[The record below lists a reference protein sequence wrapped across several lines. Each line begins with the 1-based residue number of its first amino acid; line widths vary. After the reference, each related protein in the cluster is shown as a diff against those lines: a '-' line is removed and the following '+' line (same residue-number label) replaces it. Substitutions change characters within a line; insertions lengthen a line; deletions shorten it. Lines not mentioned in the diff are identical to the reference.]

1 MAEEGH
7 PSASVR
13 AREALRRRLAHLMA
27 GRLALCV
34 AILGVT
40 LLVTAQDGG
49 EEAARA
55 ERGLYVTVVLAFV
68 ATIAYAALLGR
79 VRRVRAF
86 GAGQVLTDLLV
97 VTALVHF
104 TGGVESIFAFLY
116 VPITVYAALLLGR
129 QGAYGASALAA
140 LSYGALALLP
150 RLGLLV
156 PAAPPGADPV
166 QLALLGVHAGALLL
180 VALLASALSHERD
193 RAGHALDERTRAL
206 RHLQRLHERT
216 VESLTSGLLTT
227 DSEGRITSF
236 NPEAERI
243 TGRPAE
249 AVLGLPLGEVIP
261 GAPEVLQEGV
271 AATGRGDRSR
281 LRLRFHGTRG
291 DDIHL
296 GIAGSVLRSGEGE
309 PAGHVV
315 IFQDVTKV
323 VEMESELRRQERLAA
338 VGSLSAHLAHE
349 IRNPLAA
356 ISGSIQVLEGSL
368 GAEAGDDETRRLLG
382 IAVREAD
389 RLNQLITDFL
399 HYARP
404 APGKPAPVAI
414 AAVAAEVLEMFD
426 SVCPAGV
433 QVTRAVPAEL
443 RVLAEE
449 GPLRQVLW
457 NLFLNAVQ
465 AMPEGGSLRVS
476 AAEVPPQAPAAG
488 GRKPPDEG
496 ARWVEI
502 EVVDSGTGIPEDVLD
517 RIFDPFFTTKKDGTG
532 LGLATVHRVVE
543 ASGGHLAVESAVGRG
558 TTFRIRLP
566 RAEGPPERE
575 R

>member
-1 MAEEGH
+1 MAGEGH
-7 PSASVR
+7 PSPSVR
-13 AREALRRRLAHLMA
+13 TREALRRRLGHLMG

-34 AILGVT
+34 AILAVAHGM
-40 LLVTAQDGG
+40 AAGSAG
-49 EEAARA
+49 EQPAAGA
-55 ERGLYVTVVLAFV
+55 RGLYATVVLAFV
-68 ATIAYAALLGR
+68 ATLACGLLLGR

-86 GAGQVLTDLLV
+86 GVAQVATDVLV
-97 VTALVHF
+97 TTALVHF
-104 TGGVESIFAFLY
+104 TGGLESIFAFLY

-129 QGAYGASALAA
+129 PGAYAASALAVVA
-140 LSYGALALLP
+140 YAAVALLP
-150 RLGLLV
+150 RIGWLA
-156 PAAPPGADPV
+156 PATGGGDPV
-166 QLALLGVHAGALLL
+166 QLALLGVHASALLL

-227 DSEGRITSF
+227 DSEGRISSF

-243 TGRPAE
+243 TGRPAG
-249 AVLGLPLGEVIP
+249 AALGLRLGEVIP

-271 AATGRGDRSR
+271 AAAGRGDRTR
-281 LRLRFHGTRG
+281 LRLRFHGGGG
-291 DDIHL
+291 DEIHL
-296 GIAGSVLRSGEGE
+296 GIAGSVLRSAEGE

-323 VEMESELRRQERLAA
+323 VEMEAELRRQERLAA
-338 VGSLSAHLAHE
+338 VGALSAHLAHE

-356 ISGSIQVLEGSL
+356 ISGSIQILEGAL
-368 GAEAGDDETRRLLG
+368 AGTARDDETGRLLG

-399 HYARP
+399 QYARP
-404 APGKPAPVAI
+404 APGKAVPVPVA
-414 AAVAAEVLEMFD
+414 AVTAEVLDMFD
-426 SVCPAGV
+426 SVRPSGV
-433 QVTRAVPAEL
+433 SVELAVPAAL

-449 GPLRQVLW
+449 GPFRQVLW

-465 AMPEGGSLRVS
+465 AMPEGGTLRVS
-476 AAEVPPQAPAAG
+476 AAPVPPQAPAAG
-488 GRKPPDEG
+488 GRKPPDEE

-502 EVVDSGTGIPEDVLD
+502 EVADSGTGIPEDVLD

-543 ASGGHLAVESAVGRG
+543 ASGGHLSVESAVGRG

-566 RAEGPPERE
+566 RADAA
-575 R
+575 